1 MENTYQPPRCS
12 ARKLTTK
19 VCTLLVNRS
28 GLLKQNSSYSTPTG
42 ATFTAR
48 MQPLIEPGGQMEL
61 YFSCADLVQM
71 WVVKTFGH
79 PKSLTSPTP
88 YVLVKEKNEVSG
100 TEEDFFCF

>member
-1 MENTYQPPRCS
+1 MRITKVQALYKLAFCS
-12 ARKLTTK
+12 AP
-19 VCTLLVNRS
+19 
-28 GLLKQNSSYSTPTG
+28 TPEIAIAG

-48 MQPLIEPGGQMEL
+48 MQPLIEKGGQMEL

-88 YVLVKEKNEVSG
+88 YVLVKERNEVRLQ
-100 TEEDFFCF
+100 

>member
-1 MENTYQPPRCS
+1 MENTYRLPRCS
-12 ARKLTTK
+12 AKKLTTK
-19 VCTLLVNRS
+19 VCTRLPILS
-28 GLLKQNSSYSTPTG
+28 ALLKQHSSYSIPTG

-100 TEEDFFCF
+100 TGRNSCA